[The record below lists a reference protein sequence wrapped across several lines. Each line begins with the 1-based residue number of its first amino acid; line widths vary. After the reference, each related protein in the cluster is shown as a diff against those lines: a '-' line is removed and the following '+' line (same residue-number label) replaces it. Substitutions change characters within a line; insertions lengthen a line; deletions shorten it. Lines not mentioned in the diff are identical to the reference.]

1 MSQATTLVQG
11 KIRREKST
19 VRHIFNLLDGA
30 DCFIAGGFA
39 RYVCSPCPAP
49 VLPGDIDL
57 YCASESAF
65 SQAQESLLRARLT
78 QTHDTPF
85 SVSFRDARS
94 RLFRRFDL
102 VIQLVKPIKLG
113 EIALF
118 GGIESVA
125 EGFDL
130 SVLCVAIIDATTALQ
145 HPSFEEDEYHRRI
158 VLLSIPCP
166 YAAIYRIS
174 KYMAKGYRLPAVELT
189 KLFATW
195 DLKPDEYKTSVCA
208 LLEQHGMS
216 AGYGELMIH
225 RASEESRRQNR

>member
-1 MSQATTLVQG
+1 MENTKNQATTLVRG
-11 KIRREKST
+11 EIRRGKST
-19 VRHIFNLLDGA
+19 VRHLFSILDGA

-65 SQAQESLLRARLT
+65 SQAQESLLRAGLT
-78 QTHDTPF
+78 QTHDTRF
-85 SVSFRDARS
+85 SVSFRDAR
-94 RLFRRFDL
+94 RRWFRRFDL
-102 VIQLVKPIKLG
+102 VIQLVKPITLG
-113 EIALF
+113 EIALY

-125 EGFDL
+125 AGFDL
-130 SVLCVAIIDATTALQ
+130 SVLCVAIVDATTAFQ

-174 KYMAKGYRLPAVELT
+174 KYMAKGYKLPAVELT

-195 DLKPDEYKTSVCA
+195 DLKPDEYKTSVRA
-208 LLEQHGMS
+208 LLEQHDRS
-216 AGYGELMIH
+216 AGYSVLMEH
-225 RASEESRRQNR
+225 RL